1 MTEIGET
8 VVRVDTLI
16 RETKMF
22 QTMCNSEIER
32 AEEVV
37 ATGNNICMV
46 SVVNEMIKAGRL
58 QSYFLLFTNHR

>member
-46 SVVNEMIKAGRL
+46 YLNLIICVVLE
-58 QSYFLLFTNHR
+58 SS